1 LDIGIIGA
9 GQLGRMLV
17 LAGAPLGLRFRL
29 YDRLA
34 DAPAGQLAPLVLGEF
49 DDLAAVAS
57 FASGVDVVTFDWE
70 NVPVSAAR
78 AAATAARV
86 RPSPRALGLAQ
97 DRLDEKRL
105 FARLGIP
112 VASHAT
118 VDDEAGLGRAVRE
131 VGAPGILKTRRLG
144 YDGKGQFV
152 LRDERDARRAWQS
165 LGGVPLIYEAMV
177 DFDCE
182 ASLIAARGRGGEVA
196 FYPLTHNVH
205 VGGML
210 SVSRAPFARPGLQK
224 LAEDYL
230 RRILEELRYVGVLCV
245 EFFVAGRR
253 LIANEMAPRVHNSGH
268 WTIEGAETSQF
279 ENHLRAIA
287 GLPLGSTRPRGPA
300 VMVNC
305 IGRMPDRRAV
315 LSLPGVHLHD
325 YGKSPRPGRKVGHL
339 TCVAD
344 SPRGRELAARRLL
357 RLAGRRLPGAALC

>member
-1 LDIGIIGA
+1 MDIGIIGA

-29 YDRLA
+29 FDRVA
-34 DAPAGQLAPLVLGEF
+34 DAPAGELAPLVPGDF
-49 DDLAAVAS
+49 GDDAAITT

-78 AAATAARV
+78 AAATVARV
-86 RPSPRALGLAQ
+86 RPSPRALGVAQ
-97 DRLDEKRL
+97 DRLSEKRL

-112 VASHAT
+112 VAPHAT
-118 VDDEAGLGRAVRE
+118 VDDAAGLRRAVRK
-131 VGAPGILKTRRLG
+131 VGTPGILKTRRLG

-152 LRDERDARRAWQS
+152 LHGPRDVDRAWQA
-165 LGGVPLIYEAMV
+165 LGGQPLIYESMV

-182 ASLIAARGRGGEVA
+182 ASLIAARSRGGEVV

-205 VGGML
+205 VGGIL
-210 SVSRAPFARPGLQK
+210 SVSRAPFARLGLQT

-230 RRILEELRYVGVLCV
+230 GRVLADLRYVGVLCV

-287 GLPLGSTRPRGPA
+287 GLPLGSTRPRGHA

-305 IGRMPDRRAV
+305 IGRMPDRRAA
-315 LSLPGVHLHD
+315 LALPGVHLHD
-325 YGKSPRPGRKVGHL
+325 YAKAPRPGRKVGHL

-344 SPRGRELAARRLL
+344 SARGRELAAGRLL
-357 RLAGRRLPGAALC
+357 RLAGR